1 VLIQL
6 HLSIPDSLDI
16 QAEDIR
22 LLLATTL
29 YGQGRISLGQGAEM
43 AGLSKRAFLEV
54 IGTHGVS
61 VFNQA
66 PESLAADLGNAGFK
80 MPIGTNEHPN

>member
-1 VLIQL
+1 MAENICIDSVKNTMLTQL
-6 HLSIPDSLDI
+6 QISVPDFLDI
-16 QAEDIR
+16 QAEEMK
-22 LLLATTL
+22 LLLAATL
-29 YGQGRISLGQGAEM
+29 YGQGRLSLGQGAEM

-66 PESLAADLGNAGFK
+66 PESLAADLANA
-80 MPIGTNEHPN
+80 

>member
-1 VLIQL
+1 MIQL

-22 LLLATTL
+22 LLLAATL
-29 YGQGRISLGQGAEM
+29 YGQGRLSLGQGAEM
-43 AGLSKRAFLEV
+43 VGLSKRAFLDA

-66 PESLAADLGNAGFK
+66 PESLAADLANA
-80 MPIGTNEHPN
+80 